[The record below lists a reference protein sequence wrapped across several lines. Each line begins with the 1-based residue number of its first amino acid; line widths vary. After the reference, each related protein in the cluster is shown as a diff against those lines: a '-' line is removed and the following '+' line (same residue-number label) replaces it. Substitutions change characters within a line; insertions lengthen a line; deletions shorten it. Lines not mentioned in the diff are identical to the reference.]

1 MAQKKLESDLMR
13 GFAKERDLFQD
24 LKKVISAESLK
35 WLMSNVEARSEA
47 SEGQRRVVPEGGPA
61 PYFDQ
66 VLA

>member
-1 MAQKKLESDLMR
+1 
-13 GFAKERDLFQD
+13 
-24 LKKVISAESLK
+24 LK
-35 WLMSNVEARSEA
+35 WLMSNVEASSEA